1 MPTDIHKS
9 NLPVPYLK
17 MDHRTVLHRDRNT
30 VIRPLPP
37 LEPVQSQGGAV
48 RVGGEDVEDL
58 AVAFDQV
65 GVFFEKLLL
74 FFEITLPE

>member
-1 MPTDIHKS
+1 MPADIDKS
-9 NLPVPYLK
+9 DLFVPYLK
-17 MDHRTVLHRDRNT
+17 MDHRTVLHRDRDT
-30 VIRPLPP
+30 VILPLPP
-37 LEPVQSQGGAV
+37 MESVQSQGGVV
-48 RVGGEDVEDL
+48 RVRGEDVEDL